1 MLKVG
6 IIGRPNVGKST
17 LFNKI
22 IGSRSAIVNNRP
34 GVTRDRLEKVT
45 EWLGVKFT
53 VMDSAGFD
61 LKEEIIKR
69 EMQHQFFSLIE
80 EVDVCLL
87 LVDAMEG
94 IHSLDQ
100 IVCNLLREKGKKFFV
115 VVNKVDS
122 EKREYLAAQF
132 YELGVNEIFPVSA
145 EHGRNVDILLDKII
159 DEARNFSGQE
169 SEDFLEKDVLKLT
182 IIGKPNV
189 GKSSIL
195 NKILG
200 AERVIVTEIP
210 GTTRD
215 AVDTFFTFKGK
226 EYMITDTAGIRKKSV
241 MFKDAVEKI
250 GYYRSMDA
258 LERSDIAIAILD
270 ASTGITD
277 RDIKIIADAN
287 DLCKPVI
294 IVFNKWDLMK
304 SDKKKTAKEL
314 TYQINDRIKFIT
326 NPPIVFTS
334 AFTGRNLE
342 NIFKHADNL
351 YKEYTKR
358 IKTAELNKLLQFA
371 QEKHQPPVVSNRRLK
386 FFYMTQVST
395 KPPHFVIFVNYPEAV
410 HFSYERYILNLI
422 RESFGFDGVPLKISI
437 RKRKGRD
444 DQ

>member
-45 EWLGVKFT
+45 EWLGVKFI

-80 EVDVCLL
+80 EVDICLL

-100 IVCNLLREKGKKFFV
+100 IVCNLLREKNKKFFV

-145 EHGRNVDILLDKII
+145 EHGRNLDILLDKII

-169 SEDFLEKDVLKLT
+169 PEDFLEKDVLKLT

-200 AERVIVTEIP
+200 TERVIVTEIP

-277 RDIKIIADAN
+277 RDIKIIADVN
-287 DLCKPVI
+287 DLGKPVI
-294 IVFNKWDLMK
+294 IVFNKWDLIK

-334 AFTGRNLE
+334 ALTGRNLE

-386 FFYMTQVST
+386 FFYMTQVGI

>member
-1 MLKVG
+1 MLKIG

-45 EWLGVKFT
+45 EWLGVKFII
-53 VMDSAGFD
+53 VDSAGFD
-61 LKEEIIKR
+61 LKEEIIKK
-69 EMQHQFFSLIE
+69 EMQQQFFSLIDD
-80 EVDVCLL
+80 VDICLL
-87 LVDAMEG
+87 LVDATEG

-100 IVCNLLREKGKKFFV
+100 IVCNLLRERNKKFFV

-122 EKREYLAAQF
+122 DKREYLAAQF
-132 YELGVNEIFPVSA
+132 YELGVSEIFPVSA
-145 EHGRNVDILLDKII
+145 EHGRNVDILLDRII
-159 DEARNFSGQE
+159 DEAQNFSEQKP
-169 SEDFLEKDVLKLT
+169 EDSLENDVLKLT

-200 AERVIVTEIP
+200 KQRVIVTEIP

-215 AVDTFFTFKGK
+215 AVDTFFTFENK

-241 MFKDAVEKI
+241 MFKDAIEKV
-250 GYYRSMDA
+250 GYYRGMDA

-287 DLCKPVI
+287 DLGKPVI
-294 IVFNKWDLMK
+294 IVFNKWDIIK
-304 SDKKKTAKEL
+304 TDKKKTAREL
-314 TYQINDRIKFIT
+314 THQINDRLKFIT
-326 NPPIVFTS
+326 NPPVVFAS
-334 AFTGRNLE
+334 AFTGENLE
-342 NIFKHADNL
+342 KIFKHADKL
-351 YKEYTKR
+351 YSEYTKR

-386 FFYMTQVST
+386 FFYMTQVSI

-410 HFSYERYILNLI
+410 HFSYKRYILNLI
-422 RESFGFDGVPLKISI
+422 RESFGFDGIPLRISI

-444 DQ
+444 DK

>member
-69 EMQHQFFSLIE
+69 EMQHQFFNLIE

-169 SEDFLEKDVLKLT
+169 PEDFLEKDVLKLT

-287 DLCKPVI
+287 DLGKPVI
-294 IVFNKWDLMK
+294 IVFNKWDLIK

-422 RESFGFDGVPLKISI
+422 RESFGFDGVPLRISI

>member
-169 SEDFLEKDVLKLT
+169 PEDFLEKDVLKLT

-277 RDIKIIADAN
+277 RDIKIIADVN
-287 DLCKPVI
+287 DLGKPVI
-294 IVFNKWDLMK
+294 IVFNKWDLIK

-334 AFTGRNLE
+334 AHTGRNLE

-386 FFYMTQVST
+386 FFYMTQVGI